1 MNNLTPQMQG
11 IVDRFPDNLR
21 ENLKGVDNYYHSFLN
36 LIRSHLKTVYGDKA
50 EWEKILTEYEAS
62 HSTEGAGYVE
72 GVDDIPE
79 ITVNDLLSLRKEE
92 EEYSK
97 SLDSIEM
104 IWNEYMENG
113 TMVPLE
119 NDPVLYEEGL
129 KLLGLVPEH
138 YSDSIFSY
146 VVNESWTEEFE
157 KVNTDKRKILQVIH
171 NMISKLC
178 LEGFLLD
185 YKGVGTV
192 ITQRRS
198 RNYYRGENAFYG
210 SSKPSL
216 YRENNSKTSAFD
228 TIMEAIRLFECW
240 NFFDQFDVVKRWN
253 AVGAVNYLALSQHY
267 GYPTQMMD
275 ITSDLDTALFF
286 ACCKYEDGEWKPLT
300 ENDFEAKESRNDVE
314 RLGGDS
320 RYAVFYVADREI
332 MDIRFAL
339 GDGDIRTGVI
349 PIGYQPFMR
358 CSKQYGYMLFAPDK
372 EYDIY
377 KDRRFR
383 KYKIRLNEKMC
394 KDIYEKMDCGRAV
407 YPSFDI
413 PDIGQYINMIKN
425 TTTFTETVVSNETGT
440 IPIDEVRREFKK
452 RGYTIRR
459 KNPYISDKKLQW
471 INKNY
476 TMDKIVDVT
485 KLQPISAPMFVL

>member
-11 IVDRFPDNLR
+11 IVDSLPGELANYLSGIDNH
-21 ENLKGVDNYYHSFLN
+21 YHSFLN
-36 LIRSHLKTVYGDKA
+36 LVRRHLMTIYGERAD
-50 EWEKILTEYEAS
+50 WNKIIEEYENS
-62 HSTEGAGYVE
+62 NMLGGSDYVVN
-72 GVDDIPE
+72 VDDIPE
-79 ITVNDLLSLRKEE
+79 MTEDDLISLRKEE
-92 EEYSK
+92 EAYAIT
-97 SLDSIEM
+97 LNRIEK
-104 IWNEYMENG
+104 IWDKYRDNEL
-113 TMVPLE
+113 MVPSE
-119 NDPVLYEEGL
+119 NDPILFEEAL
-129 KLLGLVPEH
+129 KLLGLVPNHHSESGFRH
-138 YSDSIFSY
+138 L
-146 VVNESWTEEFE
+146 VKESWQEY
-157 KVNTDKRKILQVIH
+157 NIIGSQDKMGRLQIVT
-171 NMISKLC
+171 NMCMKFC

-198 RNYYRGENAFYG
+198 RNFYRGENAFYG
-210 SSKPSL
+210 SSKPSI
-216 YRENNSKTSAFD
+216 YRGNNRQSSTFD

-240 NFFDQFDVVKRWN
+240 NFFDLFDVVKRWN
-253 AVGAVNYLALSQHY
+253 VSAVNYLALAQHY

-275 ITSDLDTALFF
+275 FTSDLDTALFF
-286 ACCKYEDGEWKPLT
+286 ACCKFEDGEWKPLT
-300 ENDFEAKESRNDVE
+300 ENDIAAKESRGDVA

-383 KYKIRLNEKMC
+383 KYKIRLNEKLC
-394 KDIYEKMDCGRAV
+394 RDIYEKMDCGRAV

-425 TTTFTETVVSNETGT
+425 TTIFTETVVSNETGE

-459 KNPYISDKKLQW
+459 KNPYISDKKLQR
-471 INKNY
+471 INKIY
-476 TMDKIVDVT
+476 SMDKIIDVT
-485 KLQPISAPMFVL
+485 KLQPISAPMLIM